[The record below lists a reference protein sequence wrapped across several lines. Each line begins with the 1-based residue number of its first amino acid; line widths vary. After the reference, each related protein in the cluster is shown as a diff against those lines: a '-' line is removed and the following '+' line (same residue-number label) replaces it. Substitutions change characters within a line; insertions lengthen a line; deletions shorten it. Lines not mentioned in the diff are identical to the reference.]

1 MDIQKLF
8 NLSGKVAVVTGGGD
22 GIGKGCCEIL
32 AAAGASVIVS
42 DINADKA
49 KAVADGINAS
59 GGKAVSVS
67 CNVLEDA
74 DLVNLIETTVKTFGT
89 INILVNNAGLGGG
102 GRENPFKIDVNY
114 IERIYRINVFAPW
127 RLCQLAVPEMGKSG
141 YGSIINITSMSSI
154 DKEPNMCVYSS

>member
-102 GRENPFKIDVNY
+102 
-114 IERIYRINVFAPW
+114 
-127 RLCQLAVPEMGKSG
+127 
-141 YGSIINITSMSSI
+141 
-154 DKEPNMCVYSS
+154 